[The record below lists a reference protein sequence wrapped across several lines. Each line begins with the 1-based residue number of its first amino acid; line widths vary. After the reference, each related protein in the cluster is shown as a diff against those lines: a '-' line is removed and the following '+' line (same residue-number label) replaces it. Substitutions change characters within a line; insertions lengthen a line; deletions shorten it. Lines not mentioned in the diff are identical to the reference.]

1 MNNGGGLQYGEGMIA
16 GIGMI
21 RGRIRFLLTAAM
33 AAWIAGPLAV
43 PRPALSQS
51 LEDTSQF
58 LTDFTSAQA
67 VVRALGCKDEDVGKL
82 PLVTRIYA
90 VIPTGANAG
99 LIELNHGSWSAR
111 TGSTRFDLHDVE
123 RIDSTGEKTLAD
135 GRVYHAVRFACSGK
149 ARCVEKVVLCQ
160 GKVNERRA
168 QFAEEIL
175 LFQGAS
181 SAERTT
187 KAFQHLLQLIQAKQG
202 TSPF

>member
-1 MNNGGGLQYGEGMIA
+1 MIA
-16 GIGMI
+16 GIGTA
-21 RGRIRFLLTAAM
+21 RTKIRFLRTTATT
-33 AAWIAGPLAV
+33 AWIVGCFSGPL
-43 PRPALSQS
+43 PALSQT

-58 LTDFTSAQA
+58 LTDFTGAQA
-67 VVRALGCKDEDVGKL
+67 VVRALSCKDEDVGKL

-99 LIELNHGSWSAR
+99 LVELNHGSWSAR

-123 RIDSTGEKTLAD
+123 RIDYDGERTLPD
-135 GRVYHAVRFACSGK
+135 GRAYHAVRFACRGK
-149 ARCVEKVVLCQ
+149 TRCVEKVVLCQ

-168 QFAEEIL
+168 QLAEEIL

-187 KAFQHLLQLIQAKQG
+187 KAFQHLFQLIQTKQG
-202 TSPF
+202 TAPF

>member
-1 MNNGGGLQYGEGMIA
+1 MKTWGGT
-16 GIGMI
+16 
-21 RGRIRFLLTAAM
+21 RRNRIRLLRTATTT
-33 AAWIAGPLAV
+33 AWIAGCLTV
-43 PRPALSQS
+43 PYPALSQT

-58 LTDFTSAQA
+58 LTDFTGAQA
-67 VVRALGCKDEDVGKL
+67 VIRALSCKEEDIGKL

-99 LIELNHGSWSAR
+99 LIELNHGSWNAR

-123 RIDSTGEKTLAD
+123 HIDYDGEKTLAD
-135 GRVYHAVRFACSGK
+135 GRKYQAVRLVCRGK

-160 GKVNERRA
+160 GKVNERRG
-168 QFAEEIL
+168 QFTEEIL

-181 SAERTT
+181 SAERAT
-187 KAFQHLLQLIQAKQG
+187 KAFQHLYQLIQTKQG

>member
-1 MNNGGGLQYGEGMIA
+1 MIA
-16 GIGMI
+16 GVRMA
-21 RGRIRFLLTAAM
+21 RGKIRFLLAATTT
-33 AAWIAGPLAV
+33 AWIVGCLPGPL
-43 PRPALSQS
+43 PALSQT

-67 VVRALGCKDEDVGKL
+67 VIRALSCKDEDVGKL
-82 PLVTRIYA
+82 PLVTRIYS

-123 RIDSTGEKTLAD
+123 RIDYDGERTLAD
-135 GRVYHAVRFACSGK
+135 GRAYHAVRFACRGK
-149 ARCVEKVVLCQ
+149 SRCVEKVVLCQ

-168 QFAEEIL
+168 QLAEEIL
-175 LFQGAS
+175 LFQGVS

-187 KAFQHLLQLIQAKQG
+187 KAFQHFFQLIQTKQG

>member
-1 MNNGGGLQYGEGMIA
+1 MIGCIGLIH
-16 GIGMI
+16 
-21 RGRIRFLLTAAM
+21 GRLRFLLTAVTTV
-33 AAWIAGPLAV
+33 WIVGYLEGAS
-43 PRPALSQS
+43 PALSQT

-58 LTDFTSAQA
+58 LTDFTGAQA
-67 VVRALGCKDEDVGKL
+67 VVRALSCKDEDVGKL

-123 RIDSTGEKTLAD
+123 HIDYEGERTLAD
-135 GRVYHAVRFACSGK
+135 GRAYHTVRFTCRGK
-149 ARCVEKVVLCQ
+149 TRCVEKVVLCQ

-168 QFAEEIL
+168 QLVEEIL

-187 KAFQHLLQLIQAKQG
+187 KAFHHFLQLIQAKRG
-202 TSPF
+202 TAPF